1 MTPPSTVGSGVA
13 EEIGH
18 ERVGVSTKPGATETE
33 QPELQA
39 ELAELRKRYIPR
51 GITTAHPIVADRAK
65 GAEMW
70 DVAGKRYIDFAGGIG
85 VLNVGH
91 GHPRV
96 MEAVHAQIDRVTH
109 TSFQVV
115 MYESYLRLAERLCA
129 LAPGEG
135 PKKAIFFSTGAEAVE
150 NAVKIARAH
159 TGRPAVISF
168 QGGFH
173 GRTLLA
179 LSLTGSVVPYKQN
192 FGPYATE
199 VYQVPFPY
207 EYRGWSTERALAS
220 LDELFESSVSPQRV
234 AAIIIEPVLGEGGFV
249 PAPAAFLQKLRA
261 LTEQHGILLIADEIQ
276 TGFGRTGKFFAIE
289 HSGVSPDLVTV
300 AKSLAAG
307 FPLSGVV
314 GRAEVMDAPG
324 PGGLG
329 GTYGGNPVA
338 CAAGLAVLDVMRD
351 ERLPERAARIGSV
364 VEERMRSWASEHD
377 LVGDV
382 RVMGA
387 MAGMELVRDRKTK
400 TPADTETA
408 QILALAREKGLILLR
423 AGMHHNVIRTLMPLT
438 IPDEQLDEGLDIIGS
453 ALAEVAGSPK

>member
-1 MTPPSTVGSGVA
+1 MG
-13 EEIGH
+13 
-18 ERVGVSTKPGATETE
+18 KGAGTD
-33 QPELQA
+33 ELKA
-39 ELAELRKRYIPR
+39 LRERYIPR
-51 GITTAHPIVADRAK
+51 GITTAHPLVVDHAQ
-65 GAEMW
+65 GSEVW
-70 DVAGKRYIDFAGGIG
+70 DIDGRRYIDFVGGIG
-85 VLNVGH
+85 VMNVGH
-91 GHPRV
+91 NHPRV
-96 MEAVHAQIDRVTH
+96 MKAVQEQLERVTH

-115 MYESYLRLAERLCA
+115 MYESYLRLAQRLSE
-129 LAPGEG
+129 LAPGDG

-168 QGGFH
+168 RGGFH

-179 LSLTGSVVPYKQN
+179 LSLTGSVQPYKQN
-192 FGPYATE
+192 FGPYAAE
-199 VYQVPFPY
+199 VYQAPFPY

-220 LDELFESSVSPQRV
+220 LEELLESDVSPLRV

-249 PAPAAFLQKLRA
+249 PAPREFLQGLRA
-261 LTEQHGILLIADEIQ
+261 LTEKHGILLIADEIQ
-276 TGFGRTGKFFAIE
+276 SGFGRTGRFFAIE
-289 HSGVSPDLVTV
+289 HSGVEPDMITV

-314 GRAEVMDAPG
+314 GRADVMDAPA

-329 GTYGGNPVA
+329 GTYGGNPIA

-364 VEERMRSWASEHD
+364 VEERMRSWQAEHD

-400 TPADTETA
+400 EPADTETA
-408 QILALAREKGLILLR
+408 RVLALSRERGLILLR
-423 AGMHHNVIRTLMPLT
+423 SGVHHNVIRTLMPLT
-438 IPDEQLDEGLDIIGS
+438 IPDEQLDEGLDMLGS
-453 ALAEVAGSPK
+453 ALAEVAAAVPL

>member
-1 MTPPSTVGSGVA
+1 LG
-13 EEIGH
+13 
-18 ERVGVSTKPGATETE
+18 KGAGTD
-33 QPELQA
+33 ELKA
-39 ELAELRKRYIPR
+39 LRERYIPR
-51 GITTAHPIVADRAK
+51 GITTAHPLVVDHAQ
-65 GAEMW
+65 GSEVW
-70 DVAGKRYIDFAGGIG
+70 DIDGKRYIDFVGGIG
-85 VLNVGH
+85 VMNVGH
-91 GHPRV
+91 NHPRV
-96 MEAVHAQIDRVTH
+96 MKAVREQLERVTH

-115 MYESYLRLAERLCA
+115 MYESYLRLAERLSE
-129 LAPGEG
+129 LAPGDG

-168 QGGFH
+168 RGGFH

-179 LSLTGSVVPYKQN
+179 LSLTGSVQPYKQN
-192 FGPYATE
+192 FGPYAAE
-199 VYQVPFPY
+199 VYQAPFPY

-220 LDELFESSVSPQRV
+220 LEELLESDVSPQRV

-249 PAPAAFLQKLRA
+249 PAPREFLEGLRA
-261 LTEQHGILLIADEIQ
+261 LTERHGMLLIADEIQ
-276 TGFGRTGKFFAIE
+276 SGFGRTGRFFAIE
-289 HSGVSPDLVTV
+289 HSGVKPDLITV

-314 GRAEVMDAPG
+314 GRADVMDAPA

-364 VEERMRSWASEHD
+364 VEERMRSWQAEHD

-387 MAGMELVRDRKTK
+387 MAGMELVRDRETK
-400 TPADTETA
+400 EPADTETA
-408 QILALAREKGLILLR
+408 RVLALSRERGLILLR
-423 AGMHHNVIRTLMPLT
+423 SGVHHNVIRTLMPLS
-438 IPDEQLDEGLDIIGS
+438 IPDEQLDEGLDMLGS
-453 ALAEVAGSPK
+453 ALAEVAAAVPL

>member
-1 MTPPSTVGSGVA
+1 MQAVGKVGSRPKA
-13 EEIGH
+13 EQ
-18 ERVGVSTKPGATETE
+18 TATE
-33 QPELQA
+33 A
-39 ELAELRKRYIPR
+39 ELAELRRRYIPR
-51 GITTAHPIVADRAK
+51 GITTAHPLVADRAQ
-65 GAEMW
+65 GAELW
-70 DVAGKRYIDFAGGIG
+70 DVAGNRYVDFAGGIG
-85 VLNVGH
+85 VMNVGH

-96 MEAVHAQIDRVTH
+96 MEAVRAQLDRVTH

-115 MYESYLRLAERLCA
+115 MYESYLRLAERLCE

-168 QGGFH
+168 HGGFH

-199 VYQVPFPY
+199 IYLAPFPY
-207 EYRGWSTERALAS
+207 EYRGWSSEQALAA
-220 LDELFESSVSPQRV
+220 LNDLFESSVSPERV
-234 AAIIIEPVLGEGGFV
+234 AAVVIEPILGEGGFV
-249 PAPAAFLQKLRA
+249 PAPQAFLRGLRE
-261 LTEQHGILLIADEIQ
+261 LTERHGILLIVDEIQ
-276 TGFGRTGKFFAIE
+276 TGFGRTGRYFAIE
-289 HSGVSPDLVTV
+289 HAGVTPDLMTV

-314 GRAEVMDAPG
+314 GRAEVMDAPT

-351 ERLPERAARIGSV
+351 EKLPERAARIGSI
-364 VEERMRSWASEHD
+364 VEERMRSWASDHE

-408 QILALAREKGLILLR
+408 RLLVLAREKGLILLR
-423 AGMHHNVIRTLMPLT
+423 AGIHHNVIRTLMPLT
-438 IPDEQLDEGLDIIGS
+438 IPDEQLEEGLDIIGS
-453 ALAEVAGSPK
+453 ALAEVAAGAST

>member
-1 MTPPSTVGSGVA
+1 M
-13 EEIGH
+13 
-18 ERVGVSTKPGATETE
+18 KPGHQAGGVGTKQTASET
-33 QPELQA
+33 
-39 ELAELRKRYIPR
+39 ELAELRRRYIPR
-51 GITTAHPIVADRAK
+51 GITTGHPVVADHAK
-65 GAEMW
+65 GAELW
-70 DVAGKRYIDFAGGIG
+70 DIAGRRYIDFAGGIG
-85 VLNVGH
+85 VMNVGH
-91 GHPRV
+91 GHPHV
-96 MEAVHAQIDRVTH
+96 MKAVREQLDRVTH

-115 MYESYLRLAERLCA
+115 MDESYLRLAERLCE

-135 PKKAIFFSTGAEAVE
+135 PKKAIFLSTGAEAVE

-168 QGGFH
+168 HGGFH

-207 EYRGWSTERALAS
+207 EYRGWSTEKALAS
-220 LDELFESSVSPQRV
+220 LNELFESAVSPERV
-234 AAIIIEPVLGEGGFV
+234 AAVIIEPVLGEGGFV
-249 PAPAAFLQKLRA
+249 PAPASFLRELRA
-261 LTEQHGILLIADEIQ
+261 LTERHGILLIVDEIQ
-276 TGFGRTGKFFAIE
+276 SGFGRTGKFFAIE

-364 VEERMRSWASEHD
+364 VEERMRSWAAEHQI
-377 LVGDV
+377 VGDV

-400 TPADTETA
+400 VPADTETA
-408 QILALAREKGLILLR
+408 QLLALARERGLILLR
-423 AGMHHNVIRTLMPLT
+423 AGIHHNVIRTLMPLT

-453 ALAEVAGSPK
+453 ALADVAAGANK

>member
-1 MTPPSTVGSGVA
+1 MQPVGK
-13 EEIGH
+13 IG
-18 ERVGVSTKPGATETE
+18 SKPKLGTTATED
-33 QPELQA
+33 
-39 ELAELRKRYIPR
+39 ELAELRRRYIPR
-51 GITTAHPIVADRAK
+51 GITTAHPLVADRAQ
-65 GAEMW
+65 GAELW
-70 DVAGKRYIDFAGGIG
+70 DVAGRRYIDFAGGIG
-85 VLNVGH
+85 VMNVGH
-91 GHPRV
+91 GHPHV
-96 MEAVHAQIDRVTH
+96 MEAVREQLERVTH

-129 LAPGEG
+129 LAPGPG

-199 VYQVPFPY
+199 IYQAPFPY
-207 EYRGWSTERALAS
+207 EYRGWSSEQSLAAL
-220 LDELFESSVSPQRV
+220 DGIFESSVSPDRV
-234 AAIIIEPVLGEGGFV
+234 AAIIIEPVQGEGGFV
-249 PAPAAFLQKLRA
+249 PAPPAFLRA
-261 LTEQHGILLIADEIQ
+261 LRELTERHGIMLIVDEIQ
-276 TGFGRTGKFFAIE
+276 TGFGRTGRYFAIE
-289 HSGVSPDLVTV
+289 HSGVAPDLMTV

-314 GRAEVMDAPG
+314 GRAEVMDAPA

-351 ERLPERAARIGSV
+351 EKLPERAARIGSV
-364 VEERMRSWASEHD
+364 VEERMRTWASEHQ

-408 QILALAREKGLILLR
+408 QLLAVARDKGLILLR
-423 AGMHHNVIRTLMPLT
+423 AGVHHNVIRTLMPLT
-438 IPDEQLDEGLDIIGS
+438 IPDDQLEEGLDITGS
-453 ALAEVAGSPK
+453 ALAEVAAATSN

>member
-1 MTPPSTVGSGVA
+1 MQPVGK
-13 EEIGH
+13 IGSQPK
-18 ERVGVSTKPGATETE
+18 VGTTATEE
-33 QPELQA
+33 
-39 ELAELRKRYIPR
+39 ELAELRRRYVPR
-51 GITTAHPIVADRAK
+51 GITTAHPLIADRAQ
-65 GAEMW
+65 GAELW
-70 DVAGKRYIDFAGGIG
+70 DVAGRRYIDFAGGIG
-85 VLNVGH
+85 VMNVGH
-91 GHPRV
+91 GHPHV
-96 MEAVHAQIDRVTH
+96 MEAVRDQLERVTH

-129 LAPGEG
+129 LAPGPG
-135 PKKAIFFSTGAEAVE
+135 AKKAIFFSTGAEAVE

-199 VYQVPFPY
+199 IYQAPFPY
-207 EYRGWSTERALAS
+207 EYRGWSSEQSLAAL
-220 LDELFESSVSPQRV
+220 DGIFESSVSPDRV
-234 AAIIIEPVLGEGGFV
+234 AAIIIEPIQGEGGFV
-249 PAPAAFLQKLRA
+249 PAPKAFLRA
-261 LTEQHGILLIADEIQ
+261 LRELTERHGIMLIVDEIQ
-276 TGFGRTGKFFAIE
+276 TGFGRTGRFFAIE
-289 HSGVSPDLVTV
+289 HSGVAPDLMTV

-314 GRAEVMDAPG
+314 GRAEVMDAPA

-351 ERLPERAARIGSV
+351 EKLPERAARIGSV
-364 VEERMRSWASEHD
+364 VEERMRTWAAEHE

-408 QILALAREKGLILLR
+408 QLLALAREKGLILLR
-423 AGMHHNVIRTLMPLT
+423 AGVHHNVIRTLMPLT
-438 IPDEQLDEGLDIIGS
+438 IPDEQLEEGLDIIGS
-453 ALAEVAGSPK
+453 ALAEVAAATSN